1 MTDPLAVALGP
12 ADPLAAA
19 TAIRGRVVRLTVVG
33 ELDLST
39 AKALADAVRRLLE
52 RHRPSQVILDL
63 RGLAFLDSSG
73 LHLLAELADE
83 ARASDWRLSVVRGPD
98 HIQQTIE
105 LVGLLEHLEIVDEP
119 AGVGDG
125 RPAA

>member
-19 TAIRGRVVRLTVVG
+19 TAIAGRVVRVTAVG

-39 AKALADAVRRLLE
+39 ADPLADAVRCLLE
-52 RHRPSQVILDL
+52 RHRPSQLILDL
-63 RGLAFLDSSG
+63 RGLTFLDSSG
-73 LHLLAELADE
+73 LHLLSALAGE
-83 ARASDWRLSVVRGPD
+83 ARARDWRLTGVRGPE
-98 HIQQTIE
+98 HVQQTIE
-105 LVGLLEHLEIVDEP
+105 WVGLHEHLEMVDDP

-125 RPAA
+125 APAA